1 MNIDHGIFHVPNI
14 QLKDQLEECIQL
26 DEQVCPATSAGR
38 EGRPA
43 TLADSLLE
51 PLPLVALDVH
61 AWPTDRMREMIKEKL
76 RQNSNKVAMAASP
89 IRPQNPAVSVTHPSC
104 GKTVLCLEDTD
115 ADHRGDSAGKLAG
128 KQRLNP
134 EGGKPSHGPC
144 SSTSTSNYLSCTP
157 AEIKR
162 QALRRFHIRRQ
173 KSSPDLTRLGR
184 DNAAANV
191 VDTEPR
197 ETLLAC
203 PSAEVLTCWH
213 SEPVSPRQRYPRG
226 RLYIPTFEEFKRMRR
241 QQESAL
247 KMVTVVQP
255 EGLNDE
261 VSDYETDV
269 GKPSGH
275 SRDESTGGGR
285 SIEGH
290 IDSNQKHFGLTAP
303 LNYTELAQCRT
314 QKGDGVLDVMTTES
328 DCGRV
333 WAKGKET
340 VTVWEDTQKDQH
352 VSIDHDRRG
361 FATNPRGSLLH
372 GPTYGHGAIS
382 IPVTQQVTPLAGR
395 TGRRPGHR
403 PEQQGHGE
411 PPAGLGMM
419 EGQVTKVLRDGRR
432 VGATEGILG
441 STGNGKEGPS
451 GAASVGEGRVEGA
464 DGERRSSVA
473 SCCLLG
479 PSPGLTDYTTCLQ
492 RMKTD
497 ILGSAIHLLRKSC
510 AGENEPECPELA
522 SGEDAGMA
530 AADIG
535 APRAEGMLQELEGPL
550 ERQEFP
556 NADEDHSL
564 LGQNKEGEEEL
575 VARAPCRL
583 GAYGAEEWC
592 PASTLQRSSTDD
604 AEEALSPGI
613 PGSSPWVDGGSR
625 GAPTP
630 PPRRLRSRPSD
641 PTPVD
646 RNGRKQEGRTRERR
660 HTHSGHSPGTGGGE
674 ALWSPLRQRSSGNG
688 GSSRVA
694 DGGDDGGEGAEGGG
708 GGGMERAASP
718 RSNRQSRA
726 SNASVDSG
734 VVGLHDDIERSEVAG
749 AAAAAAAAPS
759 SSATAT
765 RSAEVERADSGLG
778 SEVGQHLTGKY
789 RARTSPPAVP
799 RGRHAAR
806 APDASSDRAW
816 AQALA
821 EPDHDNG
828 EAEGRDDP
836 ASGWSKVWVAD
847 AQLNGE
853 KAAEEQESGA
863 CVDCGRELA
872 DDGETGAAAARATA
886 TMRGGEEGGGSAAA
900 RGVPVCERCRKWR
913 RERKEAVMEFVKT
926 ELSYGEDLRVIRD
939 EFYRPMQAAGLL
951 TSEQLHTVFGNLAQL
966 VEANGRFTT
975 RLQQAIGRAHSQGD
989 ADYVSVHVGEI
1000 FLESLAMLP
1009 AFRTYCLRQ
1018 TEALQTLANLE
1029 REKELLRIFLDVS
1042 QKENPALRRMHLR
1055 SFLMAPLQRITKY
1068 PLLFTRLAGTTA
1080 TAHGHRGNS
1089 DRDNDE
1095 NDDIDDIDSNGNGG
1109 GAGGGVSAV
1118 TPGGEQDPGGRGARD
1133 RGDRAALVCAKRL
1146 VQSHLEHM
1154 DRLTRFA
1161 EGHGGAAGPAWRPFR
1176 RDSGRRQKSPRD
1188 LETLELREI
1197 AISSTRWDWGR
1208 TRQVRPGRPCAGGP
1222 AVRRA
1227 VGAPGPP
1234 LAAFPASARPA
1245 AGARVAGRR
1254 QRRVG
1259 RRARRHLPVGPLPGP
1274 QRALTGQGPLAQ
1286 GGDAVHPAHVVSPR
1300 EHGPRRRRREG
1311 ASDTHE
1317 RVGLRARLAVRRRR
1331 RRRLLPGAG
1340 GRRRS
1345 RGRRPALARR
1355 GRGAARGARGLPGA
1369 GEGARRGQ
1377 AEPAAGAPQPGA
1389 VRGLARPRRR
1399 ARGRRRL
1406 GEGRRGAAGGQ
1417 GGGGRRRGGAHRAAG
1432 HGEPRHAAAAGERGR
1447 RALVLGA
1454 PAAQPGAR
1462 RVEAPPQRSAQRHDR
1477 DQPRVCL
1484 GGVAGRTASV
1494 WRVAF
1499 DEFRRC
1505 SGFSTAAEDLIPVA
1519 VLIVPRYLSV
1529 SF

>member
-1 MNIDHGIFHVPNI
+1 MNIDHRIFHVPNI
-14 QLKDQLEECIQL
+14 QLKDQLEEGIQL

-43 TLADSLLE
+43 TLADSLLD
-51 PLPLVALDVH
+51 PLPLVAVDVH

-89 IRPQNPAVSVTHPSC
+89 IRPQNPAVSVTHPSAMPSC

-115 ADHRGDSAGKLAG
+115 AEHRGESAGKLAG

-144 SSTSTSNYLSCTP
+144 SSTSNYLSCTP

-197 ETLLAC
+197 ETLLAS
-203 PSAEVLTCWH
+203 PSAEVFTCWH

-275 SRDESTGGGR
+275 SSDESTGGGR
-285 SIEGH
+285 RIEGH
-290 IDSNQKHFGLTAP
+290 IDSNLKGFGITAP
-303 LNYTELAQCRT
+303 LNYTELAQYRT
-314 QKGDGVLDVMTTES
+314 QKGDGVLEVLSTES
-328 DCGRV
+328 DCGRA
-333 WAKGKET
+333 WAKGKEA
-340 VTVWEDTQKDQH
+340 VTVWEDTRKDQL

-361 FATNPRGSLLH
+361 FAANPRGSLLH

-419 EGQVTKVLRDGRR
+419 EGQVIKVLRDGRR
-432 VGATEGILG
+432 VGSTEGILG

-451 GAASVGEGRVEGA
+451 GAANVGEGRVEGA

-530 AADIG
+530 AAEIG
-535 APRAEGMLQELEGPL
+535 AARAEGMLRGLEGPL
-550 ERQEFP
+550 ESQEFP

-564 LGQNKEGEEEL
+564 SGQNKEGEEEL

-604 AEEALSPGI
+604 AEEVKSF
-613 PGSSPWVDGGSR
+613 V
-625 GAPTP
+625 TET
-630 PPRRLRSRPSD
+630 LRSRPSD

-646 RNGRKQEGRTRERR
+646 RNGRKQEGRTR
-660 HTHSGHSPGTGGGE
+660 GGE

-708 GGGMERAASP
+708 VERAASP

-749 AAAAAAAAPS
+749 VAAAASS
-759 SSATAT
+759 SSATTT

-789 RARTSPPAVP
+789 RARASPP
-799 RGRHAAR
+799 
-806 APDASSDRAW
+806 
-816 AQALA
+816 
-821 EPDHDNG
+821 
-828 EAEGRDDP
+828 
-836 ASGWSKVWVAD
+836 
-847 AQLNGE
+847 LNGE
-853 KAAEEQESGA
+853 QAGEERESGA

-872 DDGETGAAAARATA
+872 GDEETGAAAACAVAT
-886 TMRGGEEGGGSAAA
+886 TGGGEEGEGMAAPRGG
-900 RGVPVCERCRKWR
+900 PVCERCRKWR

-1080 TAHGHRGNS
+1080 AAHGHRGNS

-1095 NDDIDDIDSNGNGG
+1095 NDDIDDVDSNGNGG
-1109 GAGGGVSAV
+1109 VAGGVSAA
-1118 TPGGEQDPGGRGARD
+1118 TPGGEQDSGGRGERE

-1161 EGHGGAAGPAWRPFR
+1161 EGHGGAAGPVWRPFR

-1208 TRQVRPGRPCAGGP
+1208 TRFVLEGRLQVAQPCDAQW
-1222 AVRRA
+1222 ARRGHRSLRFQRVHA
-1227 VGAPGPP
+1227 LLLVLVSRGDGSEGWADA
-1234 LAAFPASARPA
+1234 LAATCPSARSPDPNARSPAKTPWHKAATPSILRTSSLRESTVRVDGAERAQAMPTSASDCALASLCGAANAAASSQGPGA
-1245 AGARVAGRR
+1245 AGAR
-1254 QRRVG
+1254 
-1259 RRARRHLPVGPLPGP
+1259 
-1274 QRALTGQGPLAQ
+1274 
-1286 GGDAVHPAHVVSPR
+1286 
-1300 EHGPRRRRREG
+1300 EG
-1311 ASDTHE
+1311 AA
-1317 RVGLRARLAVRRRR
+1317 LRSPGGAAGPHAVRGASLVLVRERGGGKLS
-1331 RRRLLPGAG
+1331 LLREPL
-1340 GRRRS
+1340 S
-1345 RGRRPALARR
+1345 LARR
-1355 GRGAARGARGLPGA
+1355 GGGGAEVALIELQDMASRDMLLLLVS
-1369 GEGARRGQ
+1369 EGAERWFSALRLHSQ
-1377 AEPAAGAPQPGA
+1377 A
-1389 VRGLARPRRR
+1389 
-1399 ARGRRRL
+1399 
-1406 GEGRRGAAGGQ
+1406 
-1417 GGGGRRRGGAHRAAG
+1417 
-1432 HGEPRHAAAAGERGR
+1432 
-1447 RALVLGA
+1447 LGA
-1454 PAAQPGAR
+1454 WRLR
-1462 RVEAPPQRSAQRHDR
+1462 RNALPNVMIGTNHACA
-1477 DQPRVCL
+1477 
-1484 GGVAGRTASV
+1484 
-1494 WRVAF
+1494 
-1499 DEFRRC
+1499 
-1505 SGFSTAAEDLIPVA
+1505 
-1519 VLIVPRYLSV
+1519 
-1529 SF
+1529 

>member
-1 MNIDHGIFHVPNI
+1 MNIDHRIFHVPNI
-14 QLKDQLEECIQL
+14 QLKDQLEEGIQL

-43 TLADSLLE
+43 TLADSLLD
-51 PLPLVALDVH
+51 PLPLVAVDVH

-89 IRPQNPAVSVTHPSC
+89 IRPQNPAVSVTHPSAMPSC

-115 ADHRGDSAGKLAG
+115 AEHRGESAGKLAG

-144 SSTSTSNYLSCTP
+144 SSTSNYLSCTP

-197 ETLLAC
+197 ETLLAS
-203 PSAEVLTCWH
+203 PSAEVFTCWH

-275 SRDESTGGGR
+275 SSDESTGGGR
-285 SIEGH
+285 RIEGH
-290 IDSNQKHFGLTAP
+290 IDSNLKGFGITAP
-303 LNYTELAQCRT
+303 LNYTELAQYRT
-314 QKGDGVLDVMTTES
+314 QKGDGVLEVLSTES
-328 DCGRV
+328 DCGRA
-333 WAKGKET
+333 WAKGKEA
-340 VTVWEDTQKDQH
+340 VTVWEDTRKDQL

-361 FATNPRGSLLH
+361 FAANPRGSLLH

-419 EGQVTKVLRDGRR
+419 EGQVIKVLRDGRR
-432 VGATEGILG
+432 VGSTEGILG

-451 GAASVGEGRVEGA
+451 GAANVGEGRVEGA

-530 AADIG
+530 AAEIG
-535 APRAEGMLQELEGPL
+535 AARAEGMLRGLEGPL
-550 ERQEFP
+550 ESQEFP

-564 LGQNKEGEEEL
+564 SGQNKEGEEEL
-575 VARAPCRL
+575 VARAP
-583 GAYGAEEWC
+583 G
-592 PASTLQRSSTDD
+592 
-604 AEEALSPGI
+604 
-613 PGSSPWVDGGSR
+613 V
-625 GAPTP
+625 PTP

-646 RNGRKQEGRTRERR
+646 RNGRKQEGRTR
-660 HTHSGHSPGTGGGE
+660 GGE

-708 GGGMERAASP
+708 VERAASP

-749 AAAAAAAAPS
+749 VAAAAAASS
-759 SSATAT
+759 SSATTT

-789 RARTSPPAVP
+789 RARASPP
-799 RGRHAAR
+799 
-806 APDASSDRAW
+806 
-816 AQALA
+816 
-821 EPDHDNG
+821 
-828 EAEGRDDP
+828 
-836 ASGWSKVWVAD
+836 
-847 AQLNGE
+847 LNGE
-853 KAAEEQESGA
+853 QAGEERESGA

-872 DDGETGAAAARATA
+872 GDEETGAAAACAVAT
-886 TMRGGEEGGGSAAA
+886 TGGGEEGEGMAAPRGG
-900 RGVPVCERCRKWR
+900 PVCERCRKWR

-1080 TAHGHRGNS
+1080 AAHGHRGNS

-1095 NDDIDDIDSNGNGG
+1095 NDDIDDVDSNGNGG
-1109 GAGGGVSAV
+1109 VAGGVSAA
-1118 TPGGEQDPGGRGARD
+1118 TPGGEQDSGGRGERE

-1161 EGHGGAAGPAWRPFR
+1161 EGHGGAAGPVWRPFR

-1208 TRQVRPGRPCAGGP
+1208 TRFVLEGRLQVAQPCDAQW
-1222 AVRRA
+1222 ARRGHRSLRFQRVHA
-1227 VGAPGPP
+1227 LLLVLVSRGDGSEGWADA
-1234 LAAFPASARPA
+1234 LAATCPSARSPDPNARSPAKTPWHKAATPSILRTSSLRESTVRADGAERAQAMPTSASDCALASLCGAANAAASSQGPGA
-1245 AGARVAGRR
+1245 AGAR
-1254 QRRVG
+1254 
-1259 RRARRHLPVGPLPGP
+1259 
-1274 QRALTGQGPLAQ
+1274 
-1286 GGDAVHPAHVVSPR
+1286 
-1300 EHGPRRRRREG
+1300 EG
-1311 ASDTHE
+1311 AA
-1317 RVGLRARLAVRRRR
+1317 LRS
-1331 RRRLLPGAG
+1331 PG
-1340 GRRRS
+1340 
-1345 RGRRPALARR
+1345 
-1355 GRGAARGARGLPGA
+1355 GAAGPH
-1369 GEGARRGQ
+1369 
-1377 AEPAAGAPQPGA
+1377 A
-1389 VRGLARPRRR
+1389 VRGASLVLVRERGGGKLSLLREPLSLARPRR
-1399 ARGRRRL
+1399 
-1406 GEGRRGAAGGQ
+1406 
-1417 GGGGRRRGGAHRAAG
+1417 GGGGAEVALIELQDMASRDMLLLLVSEGA
-1432 HGEPRHAAAAGERGR
+1432 ERWFS
-1447 RALVLGA
+1447 ALRLHSQALGA
-1454 PAAQPGAR
+1454 WRLR
-1462 RVEAPPQRSAQRHDR
+1462 RNALPNVMIGTNHACA
-1477 DQPRVCL
+1477 
-1484 GGVAGRTASV
+1484 
-1494 WRVAF
+1494 
-1499 DEFRRC
+1499 
-1505 SGFSTAAEDLIPVA
+1505 
-1519 VLIVPRYLSV
+1519 
-1529 SF
+1529 

>member
-1 MNIDHGIFHVPNI
+1 MNIDHRIFHVPNI
-14 QLKDQLEECIQL
+14 QLKDQLEEGIQL

-51 PLPLVALDVH
+51 PLPLVAVDVH

-76 RQNSNKVAMAASP
+76 RQNSNKVALAACP
-89 IRPQNPAVSVTHPSC
+89 IRPQNPAVSVTHPSAMPSC
-104 GKTVLCLEDTD
+104 GKTVLCMEDTD
-115 ADHRGDSAGKLAG
+115 AEHRGESAGKLAG

-197 ETLLAC
+197 ETLLAS
-203 PSAEVLTCWH
+203 PSAEVFTCWH

-275 SRDESTGGGR
+275 SSDESTGGGR
-285 SIEGH
+285 RIEGH
-290 IDSNQKHFGLTAP
+290 IDSNQKGFGITAP
-303 LNYTELAQCRT
+303 LNYTELAQYRT
-314 QKGDGVLDVMTTES
+314 QKGDGVLEVLSTES
-328 DCGRV
+328 DCGRA
-333 WAKGKET
+333 WAKGKEA
-340 VTVWEDTQKDQH
+340 VTVWEDTRKDQL

-361 FATNPRGSLLH
+361 FAANPRGSLLH

-419 EGQVTKVLRDGRR
+419 EGQVIKVLRDGRR
-432 VGATEGILG
+432 VGNTEGILG

-530 AADIG
+530 AAEIG
-535 APRAEGMLQELEGPL
+535 AARAEGMLRGLEGSL
-550 ERQEFP
+550 ESQEFP

-564 LGQNKEGEEEL
+564 SGQNKEGEEEL

-604 AEEALSPGI
+604 AEEALSPGM
-613 PGSSPWVDGGSR
+613 PGSSPCVEGGSR
-625 GAPTP
+625 GVPTP

-646 RNGRKQEGRTRERR
+646 RNGKKQEGRTRERR

-708 GGGMERAASP
+708 VERAASP

-749 AAAAAAAAPS
+749 VAAAASSS

-789 RARTSPPAVP
+789 RARASPPVPAAVP

-806 APDASSDRAW
+806 APDSSSNQAW

-821 EPDHDNG
+821 ELEHDNG
-828 EAEGRDDP
+828 EAEETDDP

-853 KAAEEQESGA
+853 QAAEERESGA

-872 DDGETGAAAARATA
+872 GDEETGAAAARAAA
-886 TMRGGEEGGGSAAA
+886 TTGGGEEGEGIAAPRGG
-900 RGVPVCERCRKWR
+900 PVCERCRKWR

-989 ADYVSVHVGEI
+989 VDYVSVHVGEI

-1068 PLLFTRLAGTTA
+1068 PLLFTRLAGTTV

-1095 NDDIDDIDSNGNGG
+1095 NDDIDDVDSNGNGG
-1109 GAGGGVSAV
+1109 GAGGVSAA
-1118 TPGGEQDPGGRGARD
+1118 TPGGDQDSGGRGERE

-1161 EGHGGAAGPAWRPFR
+1161 EGHGGAAGPVWRPFR

-1208 TRQVRPGRPCAGGP
+1208 TRFILEGRLQVAQPCDAQW
-1222 AVRRA
+1222 ARRGHRSLRFQRVHA
-1227 VGAPGPP
+1227 LLLVLVSRGDGSDGWADA
-1234 LAAFPASARPA
+1234 LAATCPSARSPDPNARSPAKTPWHKAATPSILRTSSLRESTVRADGAERAQAMPTSASDCALASLCGAANTAAASSQGPGA
-1245 AGARVAGRR
+1245 AGAR
-1254 QRRVG
+1254 
-1259 RRARRHLPVGPLPGP
+1259 
-1274 QRALTGQGPLAQ
+1274 
-1286 GGDAVHPAHVVSPR
+1286 
-1300 EHGPRRRRREG
+1300 EG
-1311 ASDTHE
+1311 AA
-1317 RVGLRARLAVRRRR
+1317 LRS
-1331 RRRLLPGAG
+1331 PG
-1340 GRRRS
+1340 
-1345 RGRRPALARR
+1345 
-1355 GRGAARGARGLPGA
+1355 GAAGPH
-1369 GEGARRGQ
+1369 
-1377 AEPAAGAPQPGA
+1377 A
-1389 VRGLARPRRR
+1389 VRGASLVLVRERGGGKLSLLREPLSLARCVVSLDPD
-1399 ARGRRRL
+1399 GGL
-1406 GEGRRGAAGGQ
+1406 GAAGGS
-1417 GGGGRRRGGAHRAAG
+1417 
-1432 HGEPRHAAAAGERGR
+1432 
-1447 RALVLGA
+1447 
-1454 PAAQPGAR
+1454 AR
-1462 RVEAPPQRSAQRHDR
+1462 
-1477 DQPRVCL
+1477 
-1484 GGVAGRTASV
+1484 GVAGLPETKVGGDGAEVALIELQDMASRDMLLLLV
-1494 WRVAF
+1494 SEGAERWFSALRLHSQALGAWRL
-1499 DEFRRC
+1499 RRNALPNVMIGTNHAC
-1505 SGFSTAAEDLIPVA
+1505 A
-1519 VLIVPRYLSV
+1519 
-1529 SF
+1529 